1 MICNSCR
8 ANVDND
14 LVFCTEC
21 GARLHE
27 GVSEVLTESI
37 PQSVVT
43 QVRPAAQPK
52 SHFKWIALGVAV
64 LAFPLATGLAYLI
77 LQGLSQPSAANKR
90 PAAAPVN
97 DSSKTNQNSKA
108 APTPTVSVT
117 NSNSNTSPDSNTK
130 VLAANSNSSAPSSD
144 GEIILDDRFPVD
156 AKNYTAFPFTVGV
169 TSDITGEAEGIDKKT
184 FEGFVYTEEAFETK
198 FPDTLHKAFSF
209 GGAEKADVKQLI
221 LPGKYV
227 LVFVNKDSS
236 GITVRATFRLR
247 PNPQE

>member
-27 GVSEVLTESI
+27 SVSEVLTENI

-43 QVRPAAQPK
+43 QIRPSAQPK

-97 DSSKTNQNSKA
+97 DSSKTNQNIKA
-108 APTPTVSVT
+108 TPTPKPVD
-117 NSNSNTSPDSNTK
+117 SNSNKGADTNANVPANISNTS
-130 VLAANSNSSAPSSD
+130 AGSSA

-209 GGAEKADVKQLI
+209 GGGEKADVKQLI